1 MILLCTAHRPDCWP
15 APREVGWQE
24 PPGLPWRSQG
34 ARARWLCSG
43 EAGLGAAGQQ
53 ERKPAERQGWGQR
66 CGQQPG
72 RSAAECCFISE
83 GPQGAPRG
91 YAAPYAYVWGSPR
104 KSQRGCCVLNP
115 RKWSLVGGQSP
126 CFQHPSEDRG
136 KTHERWKN
144 PSIWPPCWGDNPCG
158 PKEAREKEREEVR
171 T

>member
-115 RKWSLVGGQSP
+115 RKWSLGGDSLPVSNTLQKT
-126 CFQHPSEDRG
+126 EEKLMRDG
-136 KTHERWKN
+136 KILPFGRPAGVTTHVVQRR
-144 PSIWPPCWGDNPCG
+144 PGRR
-158 PKEAREKEREEVR
+158 REKR
-171 T
+171 